1 MRISELSAVTGA
13 SARMLRH
20 YESAGLLS
28 PGRDLNGYRRYAPE
42 DAKTVHDVRCLL
54 ASGLSLSEAASM
66 LHIVCGDE
74 PNASAGEREA
84 VLAKLDER
92 SRQLDVAIA
101 RLLAEK
107 AGIHEIRSNIERN
120 YGRA

>member
-28 PGRDLNGYRRYAPE
+28 PGRDLNGYRRYALE
-42 DAKTVHDVRCLL
+42 DAKTVDDVRCLL
-54 ASGLSLSEAASM
+54 ASGLTLSEAAAM

-74 PNASAGEREA
+74 PNPSDDEREA
-84 VLAKLDER
+84 ALAKLDER
-92 SRQLDVAIA
+92 SRQLDAGIA

-107 AGIHEIRSNIERN
+107 ASIHEIRSNIERN

>member
-1 MRISELSAVTGA
+1 MRIGELSAITGA

-20 YESAGLLS
+20 YENAGLLS
-28 PGRDLNGYRRYAPE
+28 PGRDLNGYRHYGPE

-54 ASGLSLSEAASM
+54 ASGMSLAEASSM

-74 PNASAGEREA
+74 RDVSDDERA
-84 VLAKLDER
+84 AALDKLDER
-92 SRQLDVAIA
+92 SRQLDAAIA
-101 RLLAEK
+101 RLRAEK